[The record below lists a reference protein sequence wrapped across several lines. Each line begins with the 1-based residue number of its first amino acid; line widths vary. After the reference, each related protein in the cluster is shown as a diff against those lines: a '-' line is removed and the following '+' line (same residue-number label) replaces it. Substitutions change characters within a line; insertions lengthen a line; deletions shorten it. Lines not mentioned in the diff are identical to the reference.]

1 MGHRIVAMR
10 YAKAAFEIAAK
21 DDELDEW
28 QTDLNKM
35 SQFVGDSVVYSF
47 LVNPK
52 IDFNRKVKL
61 LNTQYSTI
69 NRKVL
74 NLIFL
79 LISKRRLEI
88 INDVAQEFKRLLNYK
103 RGIQEAEVS
112 TAIELNKKELEILG
126 KELAHILGKRL
137 IIKPKV
143 VPEIISGMVIR
154 IGDRLIDGSTVNN
167 LNVLKKEIIETRV

>member
-1 MGHRIVAMR
+1 M
-10 YAKAAFEIAAK
+10 E
-21 DDELDEW
+21 
-28 QTDLNKM
+28 
-35 SQFVGDSVVYSF
+35 
-47 LVNPK
+47 
-52 IDFNRKVKL
+52 
-61 LNTQYSTI
+61 
-69 NRKVL
+69 
-74 NLIFL
+74 
-79 LISKRRLEI
+79 RLK
-88 INDVAQEFKRLLNYK
+88 QEFKRLLNYK